1 MCVGEEVTG
10 GDATDRLV
18 DVHGCDL
25 SRSPAK
31 PNVTRLGF
39 FEHGS
44 TQEICFS
51 LPGTSL
57 VGI

>member
-31 PNVTRLGF
+31 HQGHLNMAQHTGDMCYL
-39 FEHGS
+39 
-44 TQEICFS
+44 CFM
-51 LPGTSL
+51 T
-57 VGI
+57 VI

>member
-25 SRSPAK
+25 SWSPAK
-31 PNVTRLGF
+31 VTKL
-39 FEHGS
+39 E
-44 TQEICFS
+44 FS
-51 LPGTSL
+51 LRKTNHRFASCYL
-57 VGI
+57 

>member
-10 GDATDRLV
+10 GDATNRLV

-31 PNVTRLGF
+31 HQVHLNVAQHTGDMLYNWF
-39 FEHGS
+39 M
-44 TQEICFS
+44 TVI
-51 LPGTSL
+51 
-57 VGI
+57 

>member
-25 SRSPAK
+25 SGSPAK
-31 PNVTRLGF
+31 PRDYKVRPFDQHTGNMF
-39 FEHGS
+39 QSAENDCH
-44 TQEICFS
+44 
-51 LPGTSL
+51 
-57 VGI
+57 